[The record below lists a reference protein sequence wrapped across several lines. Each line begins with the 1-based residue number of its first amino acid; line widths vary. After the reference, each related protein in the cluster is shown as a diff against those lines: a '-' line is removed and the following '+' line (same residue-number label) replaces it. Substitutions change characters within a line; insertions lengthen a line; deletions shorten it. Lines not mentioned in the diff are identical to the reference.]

1 MMEVN
6 MKVIMLMERN
16 KVKVFILG
24 QMDQDMMENGMIIK
38 YVVKEFINGQMED
51 VMMGNG

>member
-1 MMEVN
+1 

-24 QMDQDMMENGMIIK
+24 QMDQGNYIKKYNKLIDFYIIILNK
-38 YVVKEFINGQMED
+38 I
-51 VMMGNG
+51 